1 MNKVRKLEATSMGGV
16 KNVTGKLP
24 MTSHAWIGEW
34 WKVMKFPIKE
44 VKQWEREGEREEE
57 KKSRLIDVTRSHQKN
72 FPKISRKAG
81 KFFTTNYSHPFLLPT
96 SIVIIVVINR
106 ISNSVACLI
115 SLLIFPIW
123 LLSKKFSSRLTPT
136 NYLLLITI
144 NKQIN
149 GLWKRKSRTQ
159 RT

>member
-1 MNKVRKLEATSMGGV
+1 MWQENCQWR
-16 KNVTGKLP
+16 VTRELVSGKK
-24 MTSHAWIGEW
+24 W
-34 WKVMKFPIKE
+34 WNFRSKK
-44 VKQWEREGEREEE
+44 WNSERERGRERGRERKPAVRRHKVSSKEFSQDFP
-57 KKSRLIDVTRSHQKN
+57 KSR
-72 FPKISRKAG
+72 KILHNQLFS
-81 KFFTTNYSHPFLLPT
+81 PLPP

-149 GLWKRKSRTQ
+149 GSWKRKSRTQ